1 MAGGP
6 GRLAAVSSPRREAH
20 RLSRF
25 KPRRVMPRSSTQ
37 ADTSARIL
45 DVAERLMQTRGYNA
59 FSYADIAQSLH
70 VTKASLHYHF
80 PTKAELGKR
89 LIERYERSFLRALV
103 DIDKTSADA
112 GEKLRRYVGLYVGVL
127 RNDRMCL
134 CGMLAAEYTTLPRPM
149 KAELKRFFDENER
162 WLVAVLDEGRATK
175 ALSFAGPARSVAQFL
190 VGSLEGAMM
199 LARSY
204 DDVARFEATTEMLL
218 AGLGAGK

>member
-1 MAGGP
+1 
-6 GRLAAVSSPRREAH
+6 
-20 RLSRF
+20 
-25 KPRRVMPRSSTQ
+25 MPRPSAQ

-45 DVAERLMQTRGYNA
+45 DIAERLMQTRGYNA

-70 VTKASLHYHF
+70 ITKASLHYHF

-89 LIERYERSFLRALV
+89 LIERYQQSFLQALV

-112 GEKLRRYVGLYVGVL
+112 VEKLRRYVGLYVGVL

-162 WLVAVLDEGRATK
+162 WLVAVLEVGRAAK
-175 ALSFAGPARSVAQFL
+175 SLGFAGPARGMAQFL

-204 DDVARFEATTEMLL
+204 DDVARFEATVEMLL
-218 AGLGAGK
+218 AGLGAAK